1 MNTDTYI
8 FGYTDDDKELNEVVL
23 CALCG
28 GEYFKASPNEW
39 RILRTADADKYPGGR
54 ECDKCCAQVYFPS
67 LSDALA
73 PGRIKDHGLK
83 MNKPI
88 TLMSDGQ
95 TYEPHRLKVFQE
107 YLESLEF

>member
-8 FGYTDDDKELNEVVL
+8 FGYTDADGRDEIVL

-28 GEYFKASPNEW
+28 GEFFKASPSEW
-39 RILRTADADKYPGGR
+39 LILRTEHATKYPGGR
-54 ECDKCCAQVYFPS
+54 ECDKCTAQVYFPS

-73 PGRIKDHGLK
+73 PGRIKKGQ
-83 MNKPI
+83 KPI
-88 TLMSDGQ
+88 TIMSDGQ

-107 YLESLEF
+107 FLETLDT